1 MKNKLMIFLL
11 IFLFIMINA
20 QAKDTIFLKND
31 KFQKIFID
39 KNKNS
44 EYYKLIADF
53 TGFKIS
59 KDSLKIKQQ
68 SLNIK
73 WVQIYN
79 YKGGYYLYSPCD
91 QINDLKYVINNNDVQ
106 VKSSEIITY
115 KIVSLKK
122 RKYNVYI
129 KYRQPN
135 SNKQI
140 FLTIKPISEKKGIY
154 KFITSNDIEKNEK
167 IMLVADRYK
176 NYNLIVNQCI
186 NNKSIELDFDKQ

>member
-1 MKNKLMIFLL
+1 MKDKLMIFL
-11 IFLFIMINA
+11 FILLSTIINA
-20 QAKDTIFLKND
+20 QAKDTIFLKKD

-53 TGFKIS
+53 TGFNIS

-68 SLNIK
+68 SLHIK
-73 WVQIYN
+73 WMQIYN

-91 QINDLKYVINNNDVQ
+91 QINDLKYVINNNEIQ

-122 RKYNVYI
+122 RKQSIYI
-129 KYRQPN
+129 KYQQPN

-140 FLTIKPISEKKGIY
+140 FLTIKPISEEKGIY
-154 KFITSNDIEKNEK
+154 KFITSNDNEKNEK
-167 IMLVADRYK
+167 IMLLADRYK
-176 NYNLIVNQCI
+176 NYNLIVNECT
-186 NNKSIELDFDKQ
+186 NNKSIELDFNK